1 MRTSGM
7 GCGGGGWGC
16 GPFYR
21 AGEVAGRTGNGQ
33 REFEFYSIGFQS
45 QNEGREGGEV

>member
-7 GCGGGGWGC
+7 GCGGGSRGC

-21 AGEVAGRTGNGQ
+21 AREAAGRRGNDRQ
-33 REFEFYSIGFQS
+33 VVEFYSVNF
-45 QNEGREGGEV
+45 